1 MTVQVEIGKTY
12 SITNKWKKS
21 YVEIEEFKD
30 YEGQTGDSI
39 KYETG
44 WRSGTWQITPQDQ
57 EEVDQL
63 MDAQA
68 EDWEDVLHPNE
79 FQEAEMI
86 ESWDGCWDDWDF
98 SGVTSKSDEE
108 LEAFEEE
115 VMEEGQGWFFDNGWD
130 SADMEC
136 YFSGP
141 ITVEEV

>member
-1 MTVQVEIGKTY
+1 MEIVIGKTY
-12 SITNKWKKS
+12 QISNKFKKS

-30 YEGQTGDSI
+30 YSGETSDSI

-44 WRSGTWQITPQDQ
+44 WRIGRWQITPQDEDEVAQ
-57 EEVDQL
+57 LVEAMADDWDGDLEPNMFEE
-63 MDAQA
+63 
-68 EDWEDVLHPNE
+68 NE
-79 FQEAEMI
+79 FI

-98 SGVTSKSDEE
+98 SGVISKTDEE

-115 VMEEGQGWFFDNGWD
+115 VMEEGQSWFFDNGWD
-130 SADMEC
+130 SADMVC